1 MNDTKAQQIFIT
13 IAADFTY
20 YYTLATIIN
29 NKEIPVCF
37 ASYLID

>member
-13 IAADFTY
+13 IATDFTY
-20 YYTLATIIN
+20 YYTLAIIN
-29 NKEIPVCF
+29 NKEITVCF